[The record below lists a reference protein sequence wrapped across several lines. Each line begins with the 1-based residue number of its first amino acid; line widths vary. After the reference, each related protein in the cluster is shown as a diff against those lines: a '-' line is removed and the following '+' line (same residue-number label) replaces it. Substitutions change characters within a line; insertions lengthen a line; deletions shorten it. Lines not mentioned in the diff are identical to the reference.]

1 MQVPINEY
9 YTDVEYEYALRQ
21 MYRMMERNRIL
32 AEARVANAA
41 RDQLK
46 ESFKSNAKVIA
57 RDTKAAITSI
67 NAQMDTAIRGNI
79 RKSLETYV
87 PNMLAK
93 YDSVGER

>member
-1 MQVPINEY
+1 MQAPINEY
-9 YTDVEYEYALRQ
+9 YTDVENEYALKQ